1 VAAGEPTHRTSLDS
15 AGTAPGAA
23 ELLRA
28 TLEKVVFFEW
38 RVREL
43 TAELTTAEARANT
56 AELERIKAGEA
67 ERAAAGQAQAMRR
80 QAAELESE
88 RARLAALLARP
99 FGAPAA
105 DAAAL
110 EAERARTAQL
120 STELEE
126 ARRAI
131 ARHKDERARWLNE
144 MIAQARSGDEA
155 PAALA
160 QFISEL
166 RGEVIA
172 LRERQRQADA
182 LLEQA
187 GISPPPP
194 AGGEAARVKVGNAA
208 GGAPPGRSAARD
220 ERDPDP
226 VQAARALWDEGRLG
240 GLNAALDQAAAASA
254 ALAGRPPQGAPG
266 TTDGA
271 QAAHSGGAAR
281 ALAEQCLR
289 GLVASDPARR
299 EQAARHLAALPLSPA
314 APALAA
320 ALARETEPHAKA
332 AIARA
337 LVACGADAAAQMVER
352 LLGPEEPALVRLSA
366 LEALAEA
373 GGDRGVAALEA
384 AARDPSPALRRR
396 VASLALERGGHE
408 VLLSRL
414 AADAD
419 RSVRAA
425 ARAAATDAT
434 ASAAEA
440 AAVDDPAPREP
451 QRAFLRSQRAVSAQ
465 PAGGLSAPPVAVDVG
480 RDAVHAVRA
489 AMFGLTEAE
498 LASAVGLAGAEAADL
513 AERLVREGWLAR
525 RGRRLVIGLAAPQW
539 EERGARG

>member
-1 VAAGEPTHRTSLDS
+1 VAAGEPTNRISADS
-15 AGTAPGAA
+15 AGAAPGPA

-43 TAELTTAEARANT
+43 TAELAAAAARTSAAER
-56 AELERIKAGEA
+56 ERIKAAEA
-67 ERAAAGQAQAMRR
+67 ERAAAGEAQALRR

-88 RARLAALLARP
+88 RARLATLLARP
-99 FGAPAA
+99 LGAPAA

-110 EAERARTAQL
+110 ETERARTAQL
-120 STELEE
+120 SAELEE
-126 ARRAI
+126 ARRQI
-131 ARHKDERARWLNE
+131 ARHKDERSRWLNE

-172 LRERQRQADA
+172 LRERQRQTDA

-187 GISPPPP
+187 GISPPP
-194 AGGEAARVKVGNAA
+194 ASGEPGRVGDAAN
-208 GGAPPGRSAARD
+208 GAPPGHSAPPRD
-220 ERDPDP
+220 DRDPGPDP
-226 VQAARALWDEGRLG
+226 VRAAQALWKEGRLG

-254 ALAGRPPQGAPG
+254 ALAAPPPGAPESA
-266 TTDGA
+266 DGA
-271 QAAHSGGAAR
+271 PATFAGGASR

-289 GLVASDPARR
+289 GLLASDPARR
-299 EQAARHLAALPLSPA
+299 AQAARHLAALPLSPA

-337 LVACGADAAAQMVER
+337 LVACGADAAAQMVQR

-396 VASLALERGGHE
+396 AASLALERGGHE
-408 VLLSRL
+408 LLLSRL
-414 AADAD
+414 SADAD

-425 ARAAATDAT
+425 ARAEPASAT
-434 ASAAEA
+434 ASTAKA
-440 AAVDDPAPREP
+440 AAVDAPTQRDPRPAL
-451 QRAFLRSQRAVSAQ
+451 LRSPRAASAP
-465 PAGGLSAPPVAVDVG
+465 PAGGLFPEEPANDFG

-489 AMFGLTEAE
+489 AMFGLTESE
-498 LASAVGLAGAEAADL
+498 LASAVGLADAEATDL
-513 AERLVREGWLAR
+513 AERLVRDGWLAR
-525 RGRRLVIGLAAPQW
+525 RGRRLVVGSAAPRW

>member
-1 VAAGEPTHRTSLDS
+1 MAAGEPTNRTSLDS
-15 AGTAPGAA
+15 AGTPPGAA

-43 TAELTTAEARANT
+43 TAELATAEARANT
-56 AELERIKAGEA
+56 AELERIKAGDA
-67 ERAAAGQAQAMRR
+67 ERAAAGQAQAVRR

-99 FGAPAA
+99 LGAPAA

-120 STELEE
+120 SMELEE

-194 AGGEAARVKVGNAA
+194 AGGESARVNVGNAA
-208 GGAPPGRSAARD
+208 GGAPQGRSA
-220 ERDPDP
+220 
-226 VQAARALWDEGRLG
+226 
-240 GLNAALDQAAAASA
+240 
-254 ALAGRPPQGAPG
+254 AGRPPQGAPG
-266 TTDGA
+266 TTEGA
-271 QAAHSGGAAR
+271 QPAYSDGAAR

-299 EQAARHLAALPLSPA
+299 AQAARHLAALPLSPA

-396 VASLALERGGHE
+396 AASLALERGGHE

-440 AAVDDPAPREP
+440 AAVDGPAPREP

-465 PAGGLSAPPVAVDVG
+465 PAGGLSTPPVAVDVG
-480 RDAVHAVRA
+480 REAVHAVRA

-525 RGRRLVIGLAAPQW
+525 RGRRLVIGIAAPQW